1 VPRARDKD
9 APPAHSPPIPLTG
22 EGLTLP
28 LLVRIARDYAPVEL
42 SQAAKE
48 RMLAARA
55 ALERAIARGD
65 RIYGVT
71 TGFGKFNSIAVSP
84 EQAHEHQRNLIR
96 SHAAG
101 VGSYMNVD
109 EVRAMMVLKANEF
122 ARGHSGIRPQ
132 IAEHLVTLLNA
143 AVTPIIPERGSV
155 GASGDLAPLSHLALF
170 LIGEGGYALQ
180 GHLRGGLTS
189 AKDLR
194 DATKMFKTSK
204 EALAHIELTPLELEA
219 KEGLALINGTSQM
232 AAVAALAVEDV
243 WRVLRVG
250 QVAAAMSV
258 EALGGRPE
266 AFDKRIH
273 DLRPHPGQW
282 NVADN
287 IRRLL
292 DGSKLL
298 ARNGARVQDPYTLRA
313 IPQVLGPVHD
323 ALTHAVTVLEREF
336 HSVTDNPLIFPGDD
350 AILSGA
356 NFHGQPLA
364 LLCDGLLPAV
374 HTITGFAERRIA
386 RLLAGGHGGLP
397 AFLSPQPGAQS
408 GLMVT
413 QYTAAALAA
422 ESASL
427 CHPASVSS
435 LPTSGDEED
444 YNSLGPI
451 AARRVRQ
458 LAVLASQV
466 VAIELLCAAT
476 ALDFAGGPSAPATR
490 AAHAAVREIVAP
502 QTADRSPAPDMEALN
517 DRAWQQR
524 LVAAVQTVTGGLN

>member
-1 VPRARDKD
+1 VPRPCETSAT
-9 APPAHSPPIPLTG
+9 PAQPAPIPLTG

-28 LLVRIARDYAPVEL
+28 LLVRIAREYAPVEL
-42 SQAAKE
+42 PESARE
-48 RMLAARA
+48 RMLAGRA

-71 TGFGKFNSIAVSP
+71 TGFGKLNSIAVSP
-84 EQAHEHQRNLIR
+84 AQAAEHQRNLIR

-101 VGSYMNVD
+101 LGVMGFN
-109 EVRAMMVLKANEF
+109 EARAMMVLKANEL
-122 ARGHSGIRPQ
+122 ARGHSGVRP
-132 IAEHLVTLLNA
+132 AVVESLVTLLNA
-143 AVTPIIPERGSV
+143 DITPAIPSQGSV

-170 LIGEGGYALQ
+170 LIGEGGEAFGGVASAAELKVFENARAALSAAEIAP
-180 GHLRGGLTS
+180 LTL
-189 AKDLR
+189 K
-194 DATKMFKTSK
+194 
-204 EALAHIELTPLELEA
+204 A
-219 KEGLALINGTSQM
+219 KEGLALINGTAQM
-232 AAVAALAVEDV
+232 AAVAALAVDDA
-243 WRVLRVG
+243 WRALRVA
-250 QVAAAMSV
+250 QIAAAMSV

-266 AFDKRIH
+266 AFDHRIH
-273 DLRPHPGQW
+273 GLRPHPGQW

-287 IRRLL
+287 IRRLI
-292 DGSKLL
+292 DGSQLL

-336 HSVTDNPLIFPGDD
+336 RSVTDNPLIFPEDD

-397 AFLSPQPGAQS
+397 AFLSPQPGVQS

-444 YNSLGPI
+444 YNSMGPI
-451 AARRVRQ
+451 AARRVRE
-458 LAVLASQV
+458 LGVLAAQV
-466 VAIELLCAAT
+466 AAIELLCAAA

-490 AAHAAVREIVAP
+490 AAHAAVREIVPP

-517 DRAWQQR
+517 DAAWQRR
-524 LVAAVQTVTGGLN
+524 LVAAVEAIVGALN